1 MSRRFRDVNKRFVMV
16 LCAAAFSLSL
26 VAGCAGGP
34 NQKERAALEE
44 QRMAVE
50 AAEKMAADKKAEK
63 ARLERKL
70 AEKKAEKKGLEDKL
84 AATKANLASSGGE

>member
-1 MSRRFRDVNKRFVMV
+1 MSLRFRDVSRRFLIT
-16 LCAAAFSLSL
+16 LCAAAFCLSL

-34 NQKERAALEE
+34 NHKERAALEE

-50 AAEKMAADKKAEK
+50 AAEKTEADREAEN

-70 AEKKAEKKGLEDKL
+70 AEKKAEKKGLEEKL
-84 AATKANLASSGGE
+84 VSTKANLASSGGE

>member
-1 MSRRFRDVNKRFVMV
+1 MSRRFRDASKRSVLI

-44 QRMAVE
+44 QRLAVE
-50 AAEKMAADKKAEK
+50 AAEKTAADRKAEK
-63 ARLERKL
+63 ARLERTL

-84 AATKANLASSGGE
+84 ASTEANLASSSGD